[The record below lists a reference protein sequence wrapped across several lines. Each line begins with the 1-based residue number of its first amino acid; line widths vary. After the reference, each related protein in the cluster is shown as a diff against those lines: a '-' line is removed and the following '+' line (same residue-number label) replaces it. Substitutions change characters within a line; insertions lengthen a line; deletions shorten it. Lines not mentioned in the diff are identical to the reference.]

1 MDSQESIWTHFCSS
15 INKLVHCSYVNFAW
29 KIFLHTFTKEV
40 DHTFPAFSLLLLVVG
55 GNIHLSVLCLFIQA
69 VCNRKHC
76 RLYGPAWLHCE
87 ALKGCLHIDLASPT
101 NTRQQEESWGEE
113 HANSNTASLSGA
125 ETLSI
130 QTDIYGPV
138 FSNSRASKPRG
149 PNPQAVWSAC

>member
-87 ALKGCLHIDLASPT
+87 ALKGCLHIDLAPP
-101 NTRQQEESWGEE
+101 NNRRQQEKSWGEE
-113 HANSNTASLSGA
+113 HANEHGFLFRSRK
-125 ETLSI
+125 SI
-130 QTDIYGPV
+130 KAMWPESQGRLV
-138 FSNSRASKPRG
+138 CLLKPRC
-149 PNPQAVWSAC
+149 ALVFKWRIL